1 MAYKVNYN
9 FQKAERDRAK
19 AAKKEAK
26 LREKQAARAGN
37 ADTAEPSDGTVQDG
51 DSDAPATSHPE

>member
-1 MAYKVNYN
+1 MAQPNYN

-26 LREKQAARAGN
+26 LKEKQARKAAEDAEAPGN
-37 ADTAEPSDGTVQDG
+37 SPSSVAETTQD
-51 DSDAPATSHPE
+51 

>member
-1 MAYKVNYN
+1 MAQPNYN

-26 LREKQAARAGN
+26 LKEKQARKA
-37 ADTAEPSDGTVQDG
+37 AEENEASGPS
-51 DSDAPATSHPE
+51 PATDTKQD

>member
-1 MAYKVNYN
+1 MAQPNYN

-26 LREKQAARAGN
+26 LKEKQARKAAEDSEASGN
-37 ADTAEPSDGTVQDG
+37 AAPSAETTQD
-51 DSDAPATSHPE
+51 

>member
-1 MAYKVNYN
+1 MAQPNYN

-26 LREKQAARAGN
+26 LKEKQARKA
-37 ADTAEPSDGTVQDG
+37 AE
-51 DSDAPATSHPE
+51 DSEASGSAAPAAETTQD